1 MSAGH
6 VCKACGTQGR
16 PTLRSPSNFGVELL
30 VWLGAIIVA
39 AMSHWIVVLGA
50 LAFSLWR
57 FRRPQARVR
66 EVRQPGRHPPR
77 HAARPPDLGGAKSPP
92 RLNATLGS

>member
-57 FRRPQARVR
+57 FAGRKRACAKCGSPDVIPLDTPLG
-66 EVRQPGRHPPR
+66 RQISEAQKAP
-77 HAARPPDLGGAKSPP
+77 HA
-92 RLNATLGS
+92 